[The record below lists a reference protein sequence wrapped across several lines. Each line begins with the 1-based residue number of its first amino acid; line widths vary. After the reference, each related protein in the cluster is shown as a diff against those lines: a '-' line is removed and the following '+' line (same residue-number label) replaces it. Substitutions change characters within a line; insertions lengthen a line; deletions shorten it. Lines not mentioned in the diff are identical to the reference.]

1 MVPIMESVPGG
12 PEPRGEAWECV
23 NELEPGLARPTK
35 GSPPWSSGA
44 ESCQEM
50 VGGAGVYTTWFT
62 LCPAVSPL
70 FGPAVSYIW
79 HNLPLEKCFPI
90 VPKELYK

>member
-12 PEPRGEAWECV
+12 TEPRGEAWERV

-35 GSPPWSSGA
+35 GSPAWSSGA

-50 VGGAGVYTTWFT
+50 VGGAGVYTTWFP
-62 LCPAVSPL
+62 LCPAVSTL
-70 FGPAVSYIW
+70 WTSSKFHLAQLALGKMFSHSSQRTV
-79 HNLPLEKCFPI
+79 
-90 VPKELYK
+90 